1 LEVDEHM
8 PHTDEALKEDPVEEE
23 VTVDFIW
30 SVDLSEMVCLDFRL
44 DLSSS
49 LEESNKWLP

>member
-1 LEVDEHM
+1 LEVDEHV

-30 SVDLSEMVCLDFRL
+30 
-44 DLSSS
+44 
-49 LEESNKWLP
+49 